1 MANQPARGDDASVQ
15 AGGGAGDGSE
25 SVDSLAGPVYL
36 FCTSQVADGLVVC
49 HLSNF
54 TKKRICCYI
63 LLYVIYQILPKKRIC
78 CYILGKLVL

>member
-54 TKKRICCYI
+54 TQKKNM
-63 LLYVIYQILPKKRIC
+63 LLYIIEIGMIIKDSHD
-78 CYILGKLVL
+78 